1 MSFYQ
6 DAGFSRKRQRVGP
19 VEFGLYPARLI
30 ALECAPRMNVLFI
43 GGTGIIS
50 TACTELAVERGLD
63 VTLLNRSQRAM
74 VDGAQ
79 TLTADISIPGAAAQA
94 LAGRTWDAVVDFI
107 AYNPPDIEA
116 RLALLRGKARQYIF
130 ISSAS
135 AYQKPLTHYL
145 ITESTPLANPLWDY
159 SRNKIACEERL
170 LRAYREEAF
179 PVTIIRPS
187 LTYGDTIVP
196 LAVNSWLKGYTAID
210 RMRRGLPLIIP
221 GDGLSLW
228 TITHNSDFAKGLVG
242 LLGHAGAIGHAFH
255 ITSDEALAWDQI
267 YAMTAEAAGVPSPR
281 FVHIASDFIA
291 ACIPA
296 MKGTLLGDKS
306 HSAVFDNSKI
316 RRFVPD
322 FVATTRY
329 RDGIARTISWY
340 DEDPSRRLID
350 AEACAS
356 WDRLI
361 AAYERGL
368 DAAAKDFGQADR
380 AARQRQ

>member
-1 MSFYQ
+1 
-6 DAGFSRKRQRVGP
+6 
-19 VEFGLYPARLI
+19 
-30 ALECAPRMNVLFI
+30 MNVLFI

-50 TACTELAVERGLD
+50 AACTELAVDRGFD
-63 VTLLNRSQRAM
+63 VTLLNRSKRGSIS
-74 VDGAQ
+74 GAR
-79 TLTADISIPGAAAQA
+79 TIAADVSVAGAAAQA

-107 AYNPPDIEA
+107 AYHPPDIEA
-116 RLALLRGKARQYIF
+116 RLGLLRGRTGQYIF

-135 AYQKPLTHYL
+135 AYQKPLTHSPV
-145 ITESTPLANPLWDY
+145 TESTPLANPFWDY
-159 SRNKIACEERL
+159 SRNKIACEDRL
-170 LRAYREEAF
+170 VRAYREEGF
-179 PVTIIRPS
+179 PATIVRPS
-187 LTYGDTIVP
+187 LTFGDTIVP

-210 RMRRGLPLIIP
+210 RMRRGLPVIIP

-255 ITSDEALAWDQI
+255 ITSDEALTWDQI
-267 YAMTAEAAGVPSPR
+267 YATTAEAAGASSPR

-329 RDGIARTISWY
+329 RDGIRRTLSWF
-340 DEDPSRRLID
+340 DADASRRQVDL
-350 AEACAS
+350 EACAV

-361 AAYERGL
+361 AAYDRGL
-368 DAAAKDFGQADR
+368 DAAAMEFGSADR
-380 AARQRQ
+380 PGRQRQ